1 MEPTEED
8 LSYSESCVEPPI
20 QENFLSDEEI
30 NFDSL
35 LTERAKLNLGKNDTV
50 LFQNGLIGKI
60 SNILIDKETL
70 QYRIYVQLSEN
81 CIVILNENF
90 KNIINDDP
98 GYNVR
103 KIVGSNFTNVKLQME
118 PKNIILTAKQA
129 QKS

>member
-1 MEPTEED
+1 M
-8 LSYSESCVEPPI
+8 
-20 QENFLSDEEI
+20 
-30 NFDSL
+30 
-35 LTERAKLNLGKNDTV
+35 